1 MISLNQFE
9 CNLKV
14 YINTQLEQ
22 MSKTTPV
29 INFIKPLV
37 KRALDKNINKVTKV
51 LDLITDNNGNLDIE
65 QIVSEMTQ
73 SVINSNTF
81 NINTQFIGNVE
92 IGNGEIKF
100 NIPFTDKRL
109 VLTMDDIEN
118 FKNIIT
124 SKE

>member
-65 QIVSEMTQ
+65 QIISEMTQ

-81 NINTQFIGNVE
+81 NINTQFIGNIE

-118 FKNIIT
+118 FKSIIT

>member
-51 LDLITDNNGNLDIE
+51 LDLITDNNGNIDIE
-65 QIVSEMTQ
+65 QIISEMTQ

-81 NINTQFIGNVE
+81 NINTQFIGNIE

>member
-22 MSKTTPV
+22 MSNTTPV

-51 LDLITDNNGNLDIE
+51 LDLITDNDGNLDIE
-65 QIVSEMTQ
+65 EIVSEMTQ

-118 FKNIIT
+118 FKSIIT

>member
-65 QIVSEMTQ
+65 QIISEMTQ
-73 SVINSNTF
+73 SVVNSNTF
-81 NINTQFIGNVE
+81 NINTQFIGNIE

>member
-65 QIVSEMTQ
+65 EIISEMTQ

>member
-1 MISLNQFE
+1 MINLNQFE

-65 QIVSEMTQ
+65 QIISEMTQ

>member
-37 KRALDKNINKVTKV
+37 KRALDKNMNKVTKF
-51 LDLITDNNGNLDIE
+51 LDLIADNNGNLDIE
-65 QIVSEMTQ
+65 QIISEMTQ

>member
-37 KRALDKNINKVTKV
+37 KRALDKNMNKVTKF
-51 LDLITDNNGNLDIE
+51 LDLIADNNGNIDIE
-65 QIVSEMTQ
+65 QIISEMTQ

-81 NINTQFIGNVE
+81 NINTQFIGNIE
-92 IGNGEIKF
+92 IGNGKIKF

>member
-65 QIVSEMTQ
+65 EIVSEMTQ

-118 FKNIIT
+118 FKSIIT

>member
-37 KRALDKNINKVTKV
+37 KRALDKNMNKVTKF
-51 LDLITDNNGNLDIE
+51 LDLIADNNGNLDIE
-65 QIVSEMTQ
+65 QIISEMTK

>member
-65 QIVSEMTQ
+65 QIISEMTQ

-81 NINTQFIGNVE
+81 NINTQFIGNIE

-100 NIPFTDKRL
+100 NIPFTNKRL

>member
-1 MISLNQFE
+1 MISLSQFE
-9 CNLKV
+9 CNLKL
-14 YINTQLEQ
+14 YISTQLEE

-37 KRALDKNINKVTKV
+37 KRALDKNINKITKT
-51 LDLITDNNGNLDIE
+51 LDLIADNNGNIDIE
-65 QIVSEMTQ
+65 NIISEMTQ

-81 NINTQFIGNVE
+81 NINTKFIGNIE
-92 IGNGEIKF
+92 IGNGEIKL

-109 VLTMDDIEN
+109 VLTMTDIDN
-118 FKNIIT
+118 FKSIIT